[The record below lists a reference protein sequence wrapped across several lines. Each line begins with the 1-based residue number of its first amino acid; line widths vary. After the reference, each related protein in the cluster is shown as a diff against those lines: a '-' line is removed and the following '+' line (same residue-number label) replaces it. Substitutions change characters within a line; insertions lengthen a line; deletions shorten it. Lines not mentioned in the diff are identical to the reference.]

1 MKLTKQQLKQIIKEE
16 LEKVL
21 KEEHSLKVQDIK
33 DRFKSLTPDQ
43 QNASKEKYARKLERE
58 GMPLEAAKGLLRLL
72 MGA

>member
-16 LEKVL
+16 LEKVVN
-21 KEEHSLKVQDIK
+21 EQHSEQVKQIK
-33 DRFKSLTPDQ
+33 SRFMNLTPDQ
-43 QNASKEKYARKLERE
+43 QTTSLDKYARKLERE